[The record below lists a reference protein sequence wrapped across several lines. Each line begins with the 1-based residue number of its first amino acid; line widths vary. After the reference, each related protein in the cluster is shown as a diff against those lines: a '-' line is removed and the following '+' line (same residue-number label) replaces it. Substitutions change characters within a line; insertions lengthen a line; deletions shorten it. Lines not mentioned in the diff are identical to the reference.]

1 MANMNKQIVEKVNA
15 SFAEGET
22 EVFLE
27 HCKPDVVW
35 KMVGEETRTGVDTIR
50 KFMASMGDMEPP
62 KFSAI
67 NVIGEGDYVAANG
80 DMTMKNKE
88 GKTESYSFCDIY
100 RFDVGKIAEL
110 TSYVVSTGQKGV
122 TAKA

>member
-1 MANMNKQIVEKVNA
+1 MANTNKQIVEKVNA
-15 SFAEGET
+15 SFADGKT

-27 HCKPDVVW
+27 QCKPDIVW

-67 NVIGEGDYVAANG
+67 NVIGEGDFVAANG
-80 DMTMKNKE
+80 DMTMKNKD

-100 RFDVGKIAEL
+100 RFDGGKIAEL
-110 TSYVVSTGQKGV
+110 TSYVVSTGQKGI

>member
-1 MANMNKQIVEKVNA
+1 MANTNKHIVERVNA

-27 HCKPDVVW
+27 HCKPEVVW

-50 KFMASMGDMEPP
+50 EFMASMGDMEPP

-67 NVIGEGDYVAANG
+67 NVIGEGDYVAATG
-80 DMTMKNKE
+80 DMTMKNKD
-88 GKTESYSFCDIY
+88 GKTESYSFCDVY
-100 RFDVGKIAEL
+100 RFDGGKIAEL
-110 TSYVVSTGQKGV
+110 TSYVVNTSRKGE

>member
-1 MANMNKQIVEKVNA
+1 MANTNKQIVEKVNA
-15 SFAEGET
+15 SFSNGET

-27 HCKPDVVW
+27 QCKPDVVW

-62 KFSAI
+62 KFSDI
-67 NVIGEGDYVAANG
+67 NVIGDGDFVAANG
-80 DMTMKNKE
+80 DMTMKNKD
-88 GKTESYSFCDIY
+88 GKTEAYSFCDIY
-100 RFDVGKIAEL
+100 RFDGGKIAEL
-110 TSYVVSTGQKGV
+110 TSYVVNTGKKGE

>member
-1 MANMNKQIVEKVNA
+1 MANTNKQIVEKVNT
-15 SFAEGET
+15 SFADGET

-27 HCKPDVVW
+27 NCKPDVVW
-35 KMVGEETRTGVDTIR
+35 KMVGEETRTGVDAIR

-80 DMTMKNKE
+80 DMTMRNKD

-100 RFDVGKIAEL
+100 RFDGDKIAEL
-110 TSYVVSTGQKGV
+110 TSYVVNTGQKGE
-122 TAKA
+122 TARA